1 MQMAS
6 AQGAAGGESE
16 KEKTLF
22 QSKTNMKDDIKV
34 LSAENDDGYRLTLIL
49 LKFHMVDWVGFG
61 GGNKYLFI
69 CHIFCTENTS
79 ATQRA
84 RWHL

>member
-22 QSKTNMKDDIKV
+22 QSKIKMKDDIKV
-34 LSAENDDGYRLTLIL
+34 LSAENDIG
-49 LKFHMVDWVGFG
+49 
-61 GGNKYLFI
+61 
-69 CHIFCTENTS
+69 
-79 ATQRA
+79 
-84 RWHL
+84 